1 MVKLTPGSV
10 HHPSGPSSI
19 GPSSNGPALGL
30 SLAPVVRAR
39 PGRERTT
46 RRAVMQGDAVSGGA
60 MRRDVGEGSVSVS
73 ASASASASAS
83 THRRHESGGA
93 WVMDSKEN
101 LEREAAREAAAA
113 AGAGAGAD
121 VDAIASSSVTSWMSN
136 GNGTSF
142 LRNATARATQPAMN
156 DYDEDEDETRG
167 GPGGSA
173 VSSPGKNGGFGSW
186 DAVKASPGGTTGVLL
201 AYYESLERF
210 DEWVAVS
217 NLWERRENAGVSD
230 YLCARLYR
238 ETSDERM
245 ERYLSQIVTMWIQR
259 AEAHEGEQEQAAGFE
274 RMLIMVC
281 RRSLRLATKICWLL
295 AAAVGDSKEPQAL
308 MAFRDRCASETVKNG
323 TWPAPFQERAQ
334 SRAEASLS
342 PSSSSR
348 DRSPPRSGSTAEPV
362 TPPRRVFGMVRS
374 PSRRTSEEKNRPD
387 SPGSGSGGF
396 LAGMSRAL
404 SFGNS
409 KKEGSKHRENGKSP
423 SKHRD
428 NASRS
433 QGGLSSLFGV
443 CGNKD
448 LPFEDGAKAL
458 NLRRKT
464 FEATMKLTDDLCELS
479 LSLSKVFPL
488 ENRQSI
494 LRQELSRM
502 NKRFRHTEKGT
513 GVLFPMGHGELERVI
528 RIPWEEAV
536 LLNSRE
542 KAPYLVCLEVVNS
555 NPTEE
560 EIKNAEDSSNHAPV
574 DDFYPLND
582 DFMLNSRD
590 RIRRSLDKSLQ
601 ELRLQGGSGD
611 SFSTDDESSDE
622 KLVTVAIQVDET
634 TREVELQVF
643 ALRDEMERCP
653 RSPHQRKPSDI
664 ALIEMAA
671 QVNRKIYEQDKDAF
685 NVDALPIASGVGA
698 TMTSSPHKR
707 SAGGLGELWADK
719 RERIRRS
726 SPYGSLPGWG
736 LKPIIIKAGD
746 NCRQELLALQ
756 LVRTFAEIYRNAGV
770 RCWIRDFDILTT
782 DTHSALIEAV
792 TDAPSVHALKSRLP
806 RGTSLRDHFERKFGV
821 NTPEFRKAQNNFVE
835 SLAGYSIL
843 TYLLQVKDRHNGNIL
858 LHDDGHLIHIDFN
871 FMLST
876 SPGGINFE
884 SSPFKLTKEYLEVM
898 DSDAEGTRSDAFDA
912 YKALCIQ
919 GYLAVREHAER
930 IVLLVQM
937 MGASGC
943 PCFTAGPKVIKNL
956 RRRFNLHMSEEQC
969 VEAVLGMISDS
980 IDAWSTRQYDF
991 YQRVLNG
998 IL

>member
-1 MVKLTPGSV
+1 MNGDVVNVNVNGDSTRRDGGVGGAPGSTSTRV
-10 HHPSGPSSI
+10 GTSST
-19 GPSSNGPALGL
+19 PA
-30 SLAPVVRAR
+30 
-39 PGRERTT
+39 
-46 RRAVMQGDAVSGGA
+46 
-60 MRRDVGEGSVSVS
+60 
-73 ASASASASAS
+73 
-83 THRRHESGGA
+83 HRRHESGGA
-93 WVMDSKEN
+93 WVLDSKEN

-113 AGAGAGAD
+113 AAVGT
-121 VDAIASSSVTSWMSN
+121 SSTSTTSWMSGMN
-136 GNGTSF
+136 GNGMTSF
-142 LRNATARATQPAMN
+142 MRSATARAMQAAMN
-156 DYDEDEDETRG
+156 DYDEDVLEDETRG

-173 VSSPGKNGGFGSW
+173 VASPGKNGGLGSW
-186 DAVKASPGGTTGVLL
+186 GAVNASPGGTTGVLL

-348 DRSPPRSGSTAEPV
+348 DRSPTRSGSTAEPV

-374 PSRRTSEEKNRPD
+374 PSRRTSEEKHRTD
-387 SPGSGSGGF
+387 SPGSGSGGGF

-404 SFGNS
+404 SFGSS
-409 KKEGSKHRENGKSP
+409 KKEASKHRDNGKSP

-443 CGNKD
+443 CGTKD

-458 NLRRKT
+458 NLRKKT

-488 ENRQSI
+488 ENRQTI

-590 RIRRSLDKSLQ
+590 RIRRSLDKSLE

-611 SFSTDDESSDE
+611 SFSTDDESPDE

-634 TREVELQVF
+634 TREVALQVF
-643 ALRDEMERCP
+643 ALRDMERGP
-653 RSPHQRKPSDI
+653 GSPHKRKPSDI

-685 NVDALPIASGVGA
+685 NVDALPIATGVGA

-736 LKPIIIKAGD
+736 LRPIIIKAGD

-943 PCFTAGPKVIKNL
+943 PCFTAGPKVIKLL